1 VVRRGIGHHLRRR
14 RLLVLLGGVVAL
26 AVGFGV
32 ATGRLAAAPVKPGSA
47 TLQTLLR
54 PRGGSPLDL
63 DPGVVGGL
71 PARAQLI
78 GDLMAAAPTR
88 TQIERRAGLAPGALT
103 VVTPNASKIEDP
115 VPLAVQ
121 AITASAP
128 KTADVLTVK
137 ADGDS
142 PIITLNAQ
150 GLTRAAAVRTVKEAA
165 AGLDRLLA
173 GPGPQ
178 GSGLVVARLGDVAA
192 RGPRRPSRLP
202 TAVMAALAVLGLWC
216 AALVAGAGL
225 RPGGADPGPGRGA
238 EAGSAHAA

>member
-1 VVRRGIGHHLRRR
+1 VVRRGIGHHLRRP
-14 RLLVLLGGVVAL
+14 RLLVLVGGVVAL
-26 AVGFGV
+26 AIGFGV
-32 ATGRLAAAPVKPGSA
+32 ATGRLAAAPVKPASA

-54 PRGGSPLDL
+54 ARGGSPLDL

-88 TQIERRAGLAPGALT
+88 AQIERRAGVAPGALT
-103 VVTPNASKIEDP
+103 VVTPNAAGIEDP

-121 AITASAP
+121 ALTAAVP

-137 ADGDS
+137 ADGET
-142 PIITLNAQ
+142 PIITLTAQ

-165 AGLDRLLA
+165 AGLDQLLA

-178 GSGLVVARLGDVAA
+178 GSGLVVARLGVVAA
-192 RGPRRPSRLP
+192 RGPRRPTRLP
-202 TAVMAALAVLGLWC
+202 AAVVAALAVLGLWC
-216 AALVAGAGL
+216 AVLAVGTGL
-225 RPGGADPGPGRGA
+225 GGAR
-238 EAGSAHAA
+238 AAPRMG